1 MHGFQRSKNM
11 PKTPS
16 IKLFH
21 LIKSLTGSEKRYFKL
36 FVRDT
41 GGKTSKYIQL
51 FEAIEKQETFDDEAL
66 RALVYPTEAIQSR
79 KYSELK
85 AYLYELILK
94 SLQSYDEK
102 TSVEYRLQHI
112 LSSIKVLFKRALFE
126 DCKELLTKG
135 TKLAKKY
142 ERFHALLIDQ

>member
-1 MHGFQRSKNM
+1 MEAMKISHRWFLPLLMNIQRSKNM

-36 FVRDT
+36 FVKDT

-66 RALVYPTEAIQSR
+66 RA
-79 KYSELK
+79 
-85 AYLYELILK
+85 
-94 SLQSYDEK
+94 
-102 TSVEYRLQHI
+102 
-112 LSSIKVLFKRALFE
+112 
-126 DCKELLTKG
+126 
-135 TKLAKKY
+135 
-142 ERFHALLIDQ
+142 

>member
-1 MHGFQRSKNM
+1 M

-51 FEAIEKQETFDDEAL
+51 FEAIEKQEVFDDEAL
-66 RALVYPTEAIQSR
+66 RSLVYSTEHIQSR

-102 TSVEYRLQHI
+102 TSIDIGFHRMTPLGQTVFNFDSHSTI
-112 LSSIKVLFKRALFE
+112 LGS
-126 DCKELLTKG
+126 C
-135 TKLAKKY
+135 
-142 ERFHALLIDQ
+142 H